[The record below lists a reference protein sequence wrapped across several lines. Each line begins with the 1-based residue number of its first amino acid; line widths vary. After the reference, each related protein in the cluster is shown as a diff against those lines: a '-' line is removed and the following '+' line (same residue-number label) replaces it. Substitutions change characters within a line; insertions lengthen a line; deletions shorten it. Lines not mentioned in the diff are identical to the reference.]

1 MSGNEI
7 FWQSG
12 TWMLFAGQALVLVLV
27 VALYFYMGKR
37 KKRPRRESAR

>member
-12 TWMLFAGQALVLVLV
+12 TWMMFAGQALVLALI
-27 VALYFYMGKR
+27 VALYLYMGKKEKEAE
-37 KKRPRRESAR
+37 KKAG

>member
-12 TWMLFAGQALVLVLV
+12 TWMLFAGQALVLVVV
-27 VALYFYMGKR
+27 VALYFYMGKKEKEAETR
-37 KKRPRRESAR
+37 VG

>member
-12 TWMLFAGQALVLVLV
+12 TWMLFAGQALVRVLV
-27 VALYFYMGKR
+27 VALYFYMGK
-37 KKRPRRESAR
+37 KEKEAEKRVG

>member
-12 TWMLFAGQALVLVLV
+12 TWMLFAGQALVLV
-27 VALYFYMGKR
+27 VALYFYMGK
-37 KKRPRRESAR
+37 KEKEAEKRVG

>member
-1 MSGNEI
+1 MSVNEI

-27 VALYFYMGKR
+27 VALYFYMGK
-37 KKRPRRESAR
+37 KEKEAEKRVG

>member
-12 TWMLFAGQALVLVLV
+12 TWMLFAGLVLVLV
-27 VALYFYMGKR
+27 VALYFYMGK
-37 KKRPRRESAR
+37 KEKEAEKRVG

>member
-12 TWMLFAGQALVLVLV
+12 TWMLFAGPALVLVLV
-27 VALYFYMGKR
+27 VALYFYMGK
-37 KKRPRRESAR
+37 KEKEAEKRVG

>member
-12 TWMLFAGQALVLVLV
+12 TWMLFAGQALVLGLV
-27 VALYFYMGKR
+27 VALYFYMGK
-37 KKRPRRESAR
+37 KEKEAEKRVG

>member
-27 VALYFYMGKR
+27 VALYFTWGKG
-37 KKRPRRESAR
+37 KEAEKRVG